1 MCGGIV
7 LIGYG
12 TFSTNLTTIESVTT
26 RSGLYKVNVYFSLT
40 LQSKAG
46 GVALFPE
53 PLRDL
58 GASGLVLPFR
68 RLC

>member
-1 MCGGIV
+1 MYGGFV

-26 RSGLYKVNVYFSLT
+26 RSGLYKINVYFSLT

-46 GVALFPE
+46 GVAQFPE
-53 PLRDL
+53 PLRVL
-58 GASGLVLPFR
+58 GPSNLILPFR